1 MIKINNYADHGEI
14 FIHGDIVT
22 DTEASWL
29 KTLDDGTLG
38 YQYPQ
43 KVKDELDELAG
54 KSITVHIAS
63 DGGDVS
69 AGIAIAN
76 MLKTHNAPTTAVI
89 DSWAASIGSYIA
101 FACNKIVMP
110 ENTFLMIHNPKCEIF
125 GDGEYLRNVA
135 SWLDKIRDVIAET
148 YAKHAIKA
156 KDEKMTEKE
165 LIQMLMDKETWF
177 TASEASNC
185 FDNVEIAD
193 ATEIKVV
200 AKSMFKNPYVNEV
213 NNEINEVANEVNNN
227 GINNGMNNGIN
238 NGINGNNAEDIQHIL
253 NTLTEALRHEA

>member
-38 YQYPQ
+38 YQYPE
-43 KVKDELDELAG
+43 KVKEQLDELAG
-54 KSITVHIAS
+54 KPITVHLAS

-69 AGIAIAN
+69 AGLAIAN
-76 MLKTHNAPTTAVI
+76 MLKNHNAPTTAII

-110 ENTFLMIHNPKCEIF
+110 ENSFLMIHNPKCEIF
-125 GDGEYLRNVA
+125 GDGDYLRNVA
-135 SWLDKIRDVIAET
+135 SWLDKIRDVIANA
-148 YAKHAIKA
+148 YATLKSV
-156 KDEKMTEKE
+156 DEIKE
-165 LIQMLMDKETWF
+165 LMDAETWF
-177 TASEASNC
+177 TAKEALMT
-185 FDNVEIAD
+185 FGDKIELAD

-213 NNEINEVANEVNNN
+213 EQVTNEVNEVANELNNN
-227 GINNGMNNGIN
+227 GINNGIN
-238 NGINGNNAEDIQHIL
+238 NDINGNNAEDIQHIL